1 MFSAYFA
8 DLEKKLIKKYKGAGK
23 PAAKKGPK
31 TGYEF
36 PDLVEAVEGMIPD
49 ALSVDHATIV
59 DPSGFSPEKPEAI
72 IYKKLFKK
80 MNEVFDGKIPSALV
94 YSSLHAVH
102 VLDRKN
108 LVEQLVETAH
118 IKKCDRFADEVE
130 NPPFIA
136 SFIVAFESS
145 YSIAELKNSVL
156 DIYREQNVDPE
167 YEVDIIAVLGSGI
180 LVKNWREKRSYVA
193 LETEMDTLKWFF
205 VLMNEYLEVE
215 KGESVDLRSLVADQ
229 KSYKEY

>member
-8 DLEKKLIKKYKGAGK
+8 DLEKKLIKKYKGTAK
-23 PAAKKGPK
+23 PTAKKGPK
-31 TGYEF
+31 GGFEF
-36 PDLVEAVEGMIPD
+36 PELTEAIEGLIPE
-49 ALSVDHATIV
+49 ALSIAHASII

-72 IYKKLFKK
+72 IYKKLFRK
-80 MNEVFDGKIPSALV
+80 MDEVFDGKIPSALV
-94 YSSLHAVH
+94 YSSVHAVH

-108 LVEQLVETAH
+108 LIEQLVEAAH
-118 IKKCDRFADEVE
+118 IKKCDRFAEEVE
-130 NPPFIA
+130 NSPFIA
-136 SFIVAFESS
+136 SFIVSFDSS
-145 YSIAELKNSVL
+145 YSVSELKNSVL
-156 DIYREQNVDPE
+156 EIYREQNVDPE

-215 KGESVDLRSLVADQ
+215 KGTSVDLRSLVADQ